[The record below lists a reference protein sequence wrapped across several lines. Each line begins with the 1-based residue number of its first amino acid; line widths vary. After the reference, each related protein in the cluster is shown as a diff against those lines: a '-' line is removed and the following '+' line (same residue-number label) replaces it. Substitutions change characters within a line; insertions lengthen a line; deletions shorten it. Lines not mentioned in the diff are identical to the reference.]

1 VNETVSGDAASSNR
15 FEDDASIPVLTERL
29 ADSAGP
35 FAEQHKAV
43 FEKAVVAAVPPASA
57 PVSATASEALH
68 DHVRQAVIARL
79 TAEYAAIL
87 AERLQPA
94 IDAAAAQL
102 AASAVDSLHA
112 TLTQR
117 IEEVVAELQGV
128 EFPAPP
134 ERSGT

>member
-1 VNETVSGDAASSNR
+1 VSDNGPADPTSPNR
-15 FEDDASIPVLTERL
+15 FDDASIPLLTERL
-29 ADSAGP
+29 PDSVGP
-35 FAEQHKAV
+35 FAEQHKVV
-43 FEKAVVAAVPPASA
+43 FEKTAAATVPPASK
-57 PVSATASEALH
+57 PISKALH
-68 DHVRQAVIARL
+68 DDVRQAVIARL

-94 IDAAAAQL
+94 IDSAAAQL
-102 AASAVDSLHA
+102 ATSAVDSLHA

-128 EFPAPP
+128 EFPMSP